1 MPGET
6 LSPLGNFFKR
16 QKEKKKEKKSFF
28 LNFYSQKNNL
38 PFSKLL
44 NGKW

>member
-1 MPGET
+1 MPGDT
-6 LSPLGNFFKR
+6 LSPLGNFFKL
-16 QKEKKKEKKSFF
+16 QKKKKKKSFF